1 MDDEIY
7 FKDLKVDIIRKRDG
21 EIIYEK
27 RKESGNIDGS

>member
-1 MDDEIY
+1 MIEEIY

-21 EIIYEK
+21 EVIYEK